1 MKQNPTLHKQKLL
14 EALERSLGIVTA
26 ACKEVGISRDRFY
39 TYYKE
44 DLDFRKAVD
53 DINEITLDF
62 TETQL
67 LKKIKEG
74 SERSILFYM
83 KYKGRKRGYNEELNI
98 NANIRMEQPLLKPLE
113 EDKDD
118 TDDSNNED
126 KKD

>member
-14 EALERSLGIVTA
+14 EALEKSLGIVTA

-39 TYYKE
+39 TYYRE
-44 DLDFRKAVD
+44 DPEFKSKVD
-53 DINEITLDF
+53 DINEITIDF
-62 TETQL
+62 AENQL

-98 NANIRMEQPLLKPLE
+98 NANIRMEQPLLKPLD

-118 TDDSNNED
+118 TDDSDTED